1 MVSGMS
7 REDDPSRL
15 FNLKNRCY
23 ATSLNI
29 NICETLLVNF
39 KSFKIYYENYL
50 NAVQQ
55 QLKKKQF

>member
-39 KSFKIYYENYL
+39 KSVRYIMKII
-50 NAVQQ
+50 
-55 QLKKKQF
+55 